1 MRARVVGPGLVKILR
16 VVPAPLTKQRHA
28 TGAVTTAVLSGMGDA
43 TARKDTGARAVTYV
57 STECKLRA

>member
-16 VVPAPLTKQRHA
+16 VVPTPLKTQRHA
-28 TGAVTTAVLSGMGDA
+28 TGAVTTAVLRGLEDV